1 MSPSS
6 RKAVVAFCLIAA
18 GLVSIP
24 AIAGCGNGEE
34 ARELPKIGEQV
45 KNEQQIGITVN
56 DVKFYDEYTLPVVLG
71 SVQVPEGE
79 GNLFIIANVAVENL
93 GSEAR
98 DINSF
103 KIFDTSGKEYT
114 FLIMI
119 KPIPETETLD
129 IGQTL
134 APGQTAKGAVLFIAA
149 RGTVLDR
156 ITYMS
161 QPPVEIS
168 LDSLTAN
175 APPPETVPKI
185 GETASGGGVEMIV
198 HSFDTPSVLT
208 SGYFSTTPA
217 PGSKIV
223 VIDVTLKNVSIQPV
237 HTVNSLDFYLLD
249 ENNKLTMGGEL
260 ALGMALEEKLKLTD
274 LPPGSAVRG
283 KIVYTMPAATPV
295 KGVYYNIEVLG
306 PPVQVDV
313 T

>member
-1 MSPSS
+1 MRPFPG
-6 RKAVVAFCLIAA
+6 RVIFAYPLIPLALLLA
-18 GLVSIP
+18 L
-24 AIAGCGNGEE
+24 ATAGCGS
-34 ARELPKIGEQV
+34 RELPKIGEQA
-45 KNEQQIGITVN
+45 KSEQQIGITVN

-71 SVQVPEGE
+71 SVQKPEGE
-79 GNLFIIANVAVENL
+79 NNLFVFANVTVENL
-93 GSEAR
+93 GGEAR
-98 DINSF
+98 EVNSF
-103 KIFDTSGKEYT
+103 RLFDASGKEYAPP
-114 FLIMI
+114 III
-119 KPIPETETLD
+119 KPLPETQKLD
-129 IGQTL
+129 IGETL
-134 APGQTAKGAVLFIAA
+134 GAGQKAEGMVVYIIAKD
-149 RGTVLDR
+149 TVLDR

-168 LDSLTAN
+168 LDSLTATT
-175 APPPETVPKI
+175 PPPAPLPKI

-198 HSFDTPSVLT
+198 HSIDTPSVLT

-237 HTVNSLDFYLLD
+237 HTVNPLDFYLLG